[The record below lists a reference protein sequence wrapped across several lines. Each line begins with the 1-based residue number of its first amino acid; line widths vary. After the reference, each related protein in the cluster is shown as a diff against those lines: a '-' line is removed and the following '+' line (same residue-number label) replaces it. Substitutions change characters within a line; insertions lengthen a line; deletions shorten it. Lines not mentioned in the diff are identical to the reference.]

1 MRGSGIFFGLMYIFY
16 KQGNR
21 KQAQTDRK
29 ALRNNRKLVALKY
42 RKQAAKDI
50 NNRLGHQANGF
61 QDR

>member
-1 MRGSGIFFGLMYIFY
+1 MRDSDIFFGLMYVFY

-29 ALRNNRKLVALKY
+29 ALRHDRKLVALKY
-42 RKQAAKDI
+42 RKQASKDI
-50 NNRLGHQANGF
+50 NNRPGHQANGF